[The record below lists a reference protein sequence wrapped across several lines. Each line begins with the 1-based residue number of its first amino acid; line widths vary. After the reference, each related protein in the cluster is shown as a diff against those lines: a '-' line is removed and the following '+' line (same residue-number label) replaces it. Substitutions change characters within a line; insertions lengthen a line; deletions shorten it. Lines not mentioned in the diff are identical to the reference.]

1 MTQTRL
7 NVKNSGCVDKIA
19 VGLHCCVDIGCSCAR
34 VCCECS
40 EERENIVKSSICVLP
55 ATLCQ
60 NAAQMNYMAETNQ
73 RYLGPPRGVVEELPV
88 HFRNAGVAMAPVP
101 TQHTMKQ

>member
-7 NVKNSGCVDKIA
+7 NVKNSGVVDSCA
-19 VGLHCCVDIGCSCAR
+19 TNLHCCVDIGCSCAR
-34 VCCECS
+34 ICCECS

-55 ATLCQ
+55 ASLCQ
-60 NAAQMNYMAETNQ
+60 NASQMNHMAETNQ

-88 HFRNAGVAMAPVP
+88 HFHNAGVEIAPVP